1 MMEYFRQF
9 LVFLRKKDNEEMNPN
24 FITRLAITACL
35 SIGVGIL
42 IDVLLPFN
50 FLLNGLRGFVAN
62 LTGFSTYSI
71 TYLISLRYKRKKK
84 AEDRNYETVRKRFSY
99 RQRLN
104 ISLIVGTI
112 SAWFVLM
119 SNKENFSFTLTS
131 ALLIYILLIIIAF
144 ARRNRNEFIKGI
156 YELPDTR
163 DLEFMTSKKEKKKSK
178 EDKGK

>member
-9 LVFLRKKDNEEMNPN
+9 LVFLRKKDNEELSPN

-35 SIGVGIL
+35 SILAGIL
-42 IDVLLPFN
+42 IDILIPFN
-50 FLLNGLRGFVAN
+50 FLLNGIRGFIAN
-62 LTGFSTYSI
+62 LTGFSAYSI

-84 AEDRNYETVRKRFSY
+84 AEDRYYEPVRKRFSY

-112 SAWFVLM
+112 SAWFALM

-131 ALLIYILLIIIAF
+131 AFLIYILLVLIAF
-144 ARRNRNEFIKGI
+144 SRRNRNEFIKSI

-163 DLEFMTSKKEKKKSK
+163 DLEFMTIKKGKKKSK